1 MPPTFHPVVID
12 TDPGVDDALALMLAL
27 RSPEL
32 YVELIS
38 TVAGNVTVAQAT
50 ANARQILSL
59 LNPPRVPLVAQGA
72 ARPLRQPLQVS
83 TFVHGVDGLGGL
95 TQLRRPDGRLRYPPP
110 RWPVAQHQAVRRL
123 LRLVDTYGA
132 ELTIIAL
139 GPLTNIARAV
149 QRAPEIM
156 RRVGRVVIMGGAIA
170 VPGNVNPVAEFN
182 IFVDPHAA
190 DIVFAS
196 RLPITLIPLD
206 VTRQVRLTQAL
217 LRRYVRGPGTTLVQ
231 AVRHMTRHVL
241 DGPQRTQGMAMH
253 DPLAVAVALDASLVR
268 TTSLP
273 VAVETRGQQTL
284 GMTVADRR
292 DQTRQAAAMPRLE
305 VALEVDAERFLSLFA
320 ERVLKRQAA
329 LTARVQQSAKVV
341 VVGSVNTDLTVQSAS
356 LPMPGETVLGGA
368 LYTSFGGKGANQ
380 AVAAKRAGA
389 QTTLL
394 AKLGCDR
401 YGEDYAV
408 HLCQEGLDTAA
419 LQWASEMSTGVALI
433 AVDRRGQNQIVVSP
447 GANAALQPDDLSAS
461 AASLASA
468 QALLVQLET
477 PLATVEAALR
487 GAKTAGVMT
496 VLNPA
501 PARRLPAR
509 FAPLVDL
516 LIPNEVEA
524 AMLCGKAVGSLR
536 QARDAVNLLYE
547 QGYGRVVLTLGKRGA
562 VYRDAHGM
570 GHIPALQVEA
580 KDSTA
585 AGDTFVGYL
594 ACALAEGRLLS
605 EAVRWANAAAALS
618 VTRIGAQASIP
629 QRREVQDFIA
639 KTGVEKA

>member
-1 MPPTFHPVVID
+1 MTPIPPPVVID

-32 YVELIS
+32 CVELIS
-38 TVAGNVTVAQAT
+38 TVAGNVTVEQAT

-59 LNPPRVPLVAQGA
+59 INPPHVPIVAQGA
-72 ARPLRQPLQVS
+72 ARPLRRPLHVS

-95 TQLRRPDGRLRYPPP
+95 TQLRRSDGRLRYLPP
-110 RWPVAQHQAVRRL
+110 RWPAAQHQAVRRL

-132 ELTIIAL
+132 ELSIIAL

-149 QRAPEIM
+149 QRAPEVM

-190 DIVFAS
+190 DIVFACG
-196 RLPITLIPLD
+196 LPITLIPLD

-217 LRRYVRGPGTTLVQ
+217 LRRHVRGPGTTLVQ
-231 AVRHMTRHVL
+231 AVRRMTRHVL
-241 DGPQRTQGMAMH
+241 DGPQRAQGMAMH

-273 VAVETRGQQTL
+273 VVVETQGQQTL

-292 DQTRQAAAMPRLE
+292 EQTHQAAARPRLE
-305 VALEVDAERFLSLFA
+305 VALEVDSERFLQLFA

-329 LTARVQQSAKVV
+329 PTARVQQSAKVV
-341 VVGSVNTDLTVQSAS
+341 VVGSVNTDLTVQTAR
-356 LPMPGETVLGGA
+356 LPMRGETVLGSA
-368 LYTSFGGKGANQ
+368 LHTSFGGKGANQ

-394 AKLGCDR
+394 AKLGRDR

-408 HLCQEGLDTAA
+408 HLCQEGLDTAT
-419 LQWASEMSTGVALI
+419 LQWAPDRPTGVALI
-433 AVDRRGQNQIVVSP
+433 AVDRRGQNQIVVAP
-447 GANAALQPDDLSAS
+447 GANAALQPDDL
-461 AASLASA
+461 AANEAPLTSA

-487 GAKTAGVMT
+487 SAKTAGVIT

-524 AMLCGKAVGSLR
+524 TMLCGKPVGSLR
-536 QARDAVNLLYE
+536 QARGAVNLLYE
-547 QGYGRVVLTLGKRGA
+547 QGYGMVVLTLGRRGA
-562 VYRDAHGM
+562 VYRDAHGL
-570 GHIPALQVEA
+570 GHIPAFQVEA
-580 KDSTA
+580 KDTTA

-605 EAVRWANAAAALS
+605 EAVRLANAAAALS
-618 VTRIGAQASIP
+618 VTRIGAQPSIP

-639 KTGVEKA
+639 KTGAEEA